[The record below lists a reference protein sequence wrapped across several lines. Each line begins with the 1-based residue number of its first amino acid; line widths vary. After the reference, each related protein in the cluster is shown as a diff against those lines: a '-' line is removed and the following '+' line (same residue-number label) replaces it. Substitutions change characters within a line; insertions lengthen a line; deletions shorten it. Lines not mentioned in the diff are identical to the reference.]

1 MKTRHLPMLAL
12 VLSGFAFAPAPAS
25 AQGLLDLGKVI
36 LGIPTDAK
44 EPIDYKERAPLVVPP
59 NQNLRPPSES
69 SDPAQRRANWP
80 TDPDVAARRKAAEDA
95 RKPVMVD
102 SITGRDGTIG
112 RRMTPDEIRS
122 GRVAGAEVSRVPQ
135 RPMWDDRDMHN
146 VHGGLTTINE
156 MDKLSAAQLAANKAG
171 NKDARAEPTREFLTD
186 PPAGLRQPSDR
197 AAFRS
202 TREGSVGASNLP
214 SPMDIFK
221 EGPST
226 R

>member
-1 MKTRHLPMLAL
+1 MKTRYLPMLAL
-12 VLSGFAFAPAPAS
+12 AVSGYALVPAPAN
-25 AQGLLDLGKVI
+25 AQGLLDIGKII
-36 LGIPTDAK
+36 LGVPTAEKD
-44 EPIDYKERAPLVVPP
+44 PIDYRERAPLVVPP

-69 SDPAQRRANWP
+69 VDPAQRRANWP

-112 RRMTPDEIRS
+112 RRMTVEEIRA
-122 GRVAGAEVSRVPQ
+122 GRVAGAGVSRVAE
-135 RPMWDDRDMHN
+135 RPRWDDRDFHN

-156 MDKLSAAQLAANKAG
+156 MDKLSAEQLAANKAG
-171 NKDARAEPTREFLTD
+171 NRDARAEPPREFLTD
-186 PPAGLRQPSDR
+186 PPAGLRQPSDK

-202 TREGSVGASNLP
+202 TREGSLGASNLP

-221 EGPST
+221 EGSNT